1 MKKKG
6 SKKKM
11 EVLLFYVVVA
21 VVVGLMCY
29 TTKEFVELHKSKA
42 DLETSLEQART
53 ALENRIKEDLYEYEQ
68 MEENYLRV
76 SDDFKEAS
84 EQVEQLTE
92 QVKEL
97 QGVELPTY
105 TYTKEDIELLAK
117 CVQAEAGVKNYTSQK
132 MVTQVILNRV
142 KSGGFPNTIK
152 DVIYQ
157 KTAGNVPQFSVA
169 YNGALDKQ
177 VVTPETYK
185 NIYEVLM
192 FGYEMPETVQFF
204 YSSNLKK
211 NNWVKTLEKYREVE
225 GTVFCFNKK
234 SKS

>member
-1 MKKKG
+1 
-6 SKKKM
+6 M
-11 EVLLFYVVVA
+11 EVLLFYA

-42 DLETSLEQART
+42 DLETSLEQSRT

-76 SDDFKEAS
+76 
-84 EQVEQLTE
+84 
-92 QVKEL
+92 
-97 QGVELPTY
+97 
-105 TYTKEDIELLAK
+105 
-117 CVQAEAGVKNYTSQK
+117 
-132 MVTQVILNRV
+132 
-142 KSGGFPNTIK
+142 
-152 DVIYQ
+152 
-157 KTAGNVPQFSVA
+157 SVA